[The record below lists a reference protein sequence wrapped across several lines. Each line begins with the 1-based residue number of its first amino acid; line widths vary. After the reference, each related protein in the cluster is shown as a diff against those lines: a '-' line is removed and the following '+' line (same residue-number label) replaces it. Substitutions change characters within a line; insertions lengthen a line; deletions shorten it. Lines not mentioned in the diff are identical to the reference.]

1 MAESTTTKTNAENI
15 PDEKKEKVNPSEG
28 YFGRKVIKLDADS
41 VTDDNV
47 VDLLNQALLIH
58 EINSMQINYLW
69 NYYKGKQPILGKIKD
84 FREDI
89 NNKIVV
95 NRANEIVTFWT
106 GFLCSAPIKYVVKKG
121 SEDVSIAIE
130 AINDMMNAENKDRK
144 DTELITWLLVCGTA
158 YRYCMSREPK
168 DEYDS
173 APFEIETLDP
183 RSTLVA
189 YSNRIGHKQLL
200 SCTYWEDE
208 FKVPTYGVYT
218 DDMYYEIKNGVV
230 ENKVAHFHGRNP
242 IVEYPANFARLGVF
256 EVVLSLIDAGNAIES
271 DRQDG
276 LEQFIQGF
284 IKFVNCEITEE
295 ELKRFLSLGA
305 IMVNGH
311 EGKQA
316 DVDYVATDLSQTDTQ
331 VMSDNIYNMILT
343 ICGMPNR
350 NGGNSTS
357 DTGSAV
363 IYRDGWQNAESRALA
378 IENMFKGAEIQIL
391 KVLLKILKEKTISG
405 VSDDVRR
412 AIDALS
418 LNDIDIQFTRRN
430 TSNLQSKVQVLIQM
444 LSEPKVHPRLAYE
457 ISDLFTDPE
466 NAYKQGMEYYEET
479 LNSWNID
486 EGSGDKKITSEED
499 I

>member
-1 MAESTTTKTNAENI
+1 
-15 PDEKKEKVNPSEG
+15 
-28 YFGRKVIKLDADS
+28 
-41 VTDDNV
+41 
-47 VDLLNQALLIH
+47 
-58 EINSMQINYLW
+58 
-69 NYYKGKQPILGKIKD
+69 
-84 FREDI
+84 
-89 NNKIVV
+89 
-95 NRANEIVTFWT
+95 
-106 GFLCSAPIKYVVKKG
+106 
-121 SEDVSIAIE
+121 
-130 AINDMMNAENKDRK
+130 
-144 DTELITWLLVCGTA
+144 
-158 YRYCMSREPK
+158 
-168 DEYDS
+168 
-173 APFEIETLDP
+173 
-183 RSTLVA
+183 
-189 YSNRIGHKQLL
+189 
-200 SCTYWEDE
+200 
-208 FKVPTYGVYT
+208 
-218 DDMYYEIKNGVV
+218 
-230 ENKVAHFHGRNP
+230 
-242 IVEYPANFARLGVF
+242 
-256 EVVLSLIDAGNAIES
+256 LSLIDAGNAIES

-284 IKFVNCEITEE
+284 IKFVNCEISEE
-295 ELKRFLSLGA
+295 ELKKFLALGA

-412 AIDALS
+412 AIDNLS

-466 NAYKQGMEYYEET
+466 NAYKQGMEYYQET
-479 LNSWNID
+479 LNTWNID